1 MFRLGA
7 LLLFFVIPVLVFAA
21 DDDDELVPCTF
32 TGHTNAGAVSGTCN
46 TQQRLLPNYHARWA
60 LIMQFDNNTEIV
72 ARRLQNDY
80 FADMVRTQSAEDG
93 SDIVLLS
100 LWGDLKLNAVTEEY
114 IELIKSVAPI
124 SETRPNFITVTNTK
138 DSPYTLE
145 ILFEEPDDCLN
156 LVTRQPSQAWWT
168 RYWSDYPRLS
178 TNRTDGFTS
187 SDGGGGVSK
196 PHATPAAFPRS
207 RQRRPDGH

>member
-1 MFRLGA
+1 MFRLSVILLFA
-7 LLLFFVIPVLVFAA
+7 LLPAFALA
-21 DDDDELVPCTF
+21 DDEEELVPCTF

-60 LIMQFDNNTEIV
+60 LIMQFDKNTELV
-72 ARRLQNDY
+72 ARQLQNDY

-100 LWGDLKLNAVTEEY
+100 LWGDLKLNAVTDEY
-114 IELIKSVAPI
+114 IALIKSVAPI
-124 SETRPNFITVTNTK
+124 SETRPNFITVTITK
-138 DSPYTLE
+138 DSPFTVE

-156 LVTRQPSQAWWT
+156 LVTRQPSQEWWT
-168 RYWSDYPRLS
+168 QYWASYPRLS

-196 PHATPAAFPRS
+196 PHATTGPQNRS
-207 RQRRPDGH
+207 REHK